1 MLHQVIY
8 RQLNYGI
15 HRLQE
20 KATLGLYLFAY
31 LHLPHDD
38 DENFENLFQEEKREL
53 LHYKI
58 NPFTYKV
65 YDGIFVKKKRTE
77 PYVL

>member
-1 MLHQVIY
+1 MLMLRLVLYLSHQSKMLHQVIY

-53 LHYKI
+53 LQL
-58 NPFTYKV
+58 
-65 YDGIFVKKKRTE
+65 GLR
-77 PYVL
+77 